1 MANKTPK
8 APIGFGRKPDP
19 DPNGTGDG
27 FRLHSGDV
35 DNEQEENEEQGPP
48 PRQPKATP
56 VFVGDIEA
64 HAILGA
70 YSLFPLTPLSNLEY
84 QLIQV
89 VAGLERELEKYNQE
103 L

>member
-1 MANKTPK
+1 MKKNAK

-27 FRLHSGDV
+27 FRLYSGDV
-35 DNEQEENEEQGPP
+35 DVEEEEESGPP
-48 PRQPKATP
+48 PRQPKANA

-64 HAILGA
+64 HAILMA
-70 YSLFPLTPLSNLEY
+70 YSLFPLTPLSLLEH

-89 VAGLERELEKYNQE
+89 IAGLEKELEKYTQE

>member
-1 MANKTPK
+1 MAKIPKK

-35 DNEQEENEEQGPP
+35 ADESEGKEQGPP

-64 HAILGA
+64 HAILSA
-70 YSLFPLTPLSNLEY
+70 YNLFPLTPLSTLEH

-89 VAGLERELEKYNQE
+89 VAGLERELEKQQLE